1 MPTWKKIAV
10 KTLSTTLLLTQGG
23 PLPYLALAADSAHRA
38 PINGEVTFSWT
49 TSDQVNIGAKFN
61 PYDGLTA
68 LDADGDNVAVL
79 TKVSGEVDT
88 TKEGVYPITYSIDN
102 VDGKTFKVT
111 RQVTVV
117 HPHYLS
123 NETPQGNQ
131 SMENSDGEKVDEPGH
146 IGEDTEAPSESE
158 TPENSDS
165 SSNTSQDEVK
175 ESKLKEARWSL
186 YDHSQQH
193 ELMSLM
199 INTETGYYEGHIPEG
214 LTTNLSKLEDSNW
227 DQELLSLKILS
238 KDDKEKLSLTLTIRD
253 LLGESDVLK
262 ALNEL
267 KYEMGD
273 QLHVTPLLTEE
284 TTFVVHGVQGG
295 HISNEKAEYETG
307 VKDADYLH
315 NVRFQLTDEGLQTIY
330 NEAPII
336 EGIEDIEVSDVN
348 SFDPKKGVTVQDD
361 HDSNLLSNLK
371 VTLEQ
376 QDEHVQFYKYQVT
389 DSWGRTTEGNRKVTV
404 TINDESLENSPTNH
418 PNYFTQS
425 STSLADTT
433 IDVGGRKY
441 IGDDTHDLDTRFKI
455 KFDPTSKEIKLIDQD
470 GRQMNPSY
478 KESDYFKFALYD
490 KNMNLKASVTLAG
503 KDTSDS
509 EKLNAIKNRPF
520 EIGDYISLWHV
531 KTDDKN
537 TENTEKM
544 KVTGSE
550 LIQGE
555 TSVSYEQGI
564 PYKEISEQRYQ
575 ITSEGLSIV
584 TNTAPTLKEGDSL
597 SDLSLNLNQNIDLA
611 LILRDKLADDK
622 DDVKK
627 LNIKY
632 SEFSTSAAG
641 THNMTYTVTD
651 SWGAKAEFNQKI
663 TVSSSNT
670 LDNTD
675 FEIYTAS
682 NEHAFTMTFNTT
694 NNKIVVSKNKDVQLN
709 PSDEGVVFRLKFI
722 RDNITQRT
730 LSLKGTDMTADIVKS
745 KLSDYRFE
753 IGDEIEIW
761 SSYPDNGIRIKGDIR
776 GIPEGGENYSDGIQN
791 LDAMNNVR
799 FKITEGETTS
809 SEGEQT
815 KTKDNWLS
823 YEYNK
828 APVFGNLEPLIVKR
842 TQKPDYLSGVT
853 VTDEDE
859 DIKSKIKYDELT
871 EEQLNTAG
879 DYEIRYR
886 VIDSKG
892 RMTSVVREVIV
903 QPYSTLETQSILVNA
918 PHSDEV
924 LFEVGFDEAVSDELP
939 EGEVSRT
946 EDIPPLKKK
955 LVVHQFSPLTSSTGT
970 KETPGIP
977 EADKD
982 AIVKI
987 VLYNGNGQKQ
997 QELELSANQLQD
1009 ETQIQQIEAWEFKS
1023 TDYLYI
1029 WSRDYSGI
1037 YINSALEGD
1046 SNQFSDEDQMV
1057 NTRFQLKSEGLN
1069 QVYNQAPTFKGLNPL
1084 YVYKGTTIDDDVL
1097 REGVTVED
1105 EDQNLTFS
1113 VEEKENVKSDT
1124 IGTYSVS
1131 YKVTD
1136 SWGRTTQQERSV
1148 HVISK
1153 ATENMIEL
1161 YNEQNEKII
1170 MFRYNPIKNGF
1181 NVTTYPN
1188 VVDQN
1193 PTREAST
1200 NQFTFSLFNNNHQEI
1215 YQLQI
1220 NETDWMTEGFFEG
1233 LEEIE
1238 MRHGYYFN
1246 VVAKDPTK
1254 VKISGDIQLDSDIP
1268 QDTDYNS
1275 GSVDS
1280 DYLTNVRFKLTED
1293 GLDTVYNEKPT
1304 IYFRTREV
1312 FSALAGDPID
1322 YLEGIQIVDD
1332 HDQKISTENIKIS
1345 YGVDEETGNEKTEN
1359 NLKIGD
1365 NKIYYSIADSWGRE
1379 TTVERPLTIYN
1390 GLAKHEI
1397 AFYSNP
1403 SGNNTG
1409 SLNSDDEKFVQIK
1422 LKNTSDTGGVLDV
1435 VTVGNQIFNSALGNY
1450 RNYEFTLYGI
1460 GGRKKQEVK
1469 SRGNSQ
1475 ANVFDRLNGVNFE
1488 YGDYI
1493 KLFAWHPYRLMIDG
1507 IIENQMED
1515 YSDGVN
1521 NPLYLNDVYFQI
1533 TPSGLKSIYSPS
1545 NNPSENQNIL
1555 IPMSF
1560 EGAPLQIKFTP
1571 SESGGKITVENT
1583 NTYSFWYGDST
1594 EVFKLELYNPN
1605 NGTSPRVSLSA
1616 HGGTNGT
1623 NAKKDW
1629 ARQYSELNN
1638 EGISYNIGDYIKI
1651 WHKKHKSALIF
1662 GNVQNKHED
1671 YSNGFDSE
1679 ESMTYTVFKLTGN
1692 GLEAV
1697 YNEPPTIEGIEDK
1710 TIVLGQHF
1718 DPLEGVSVTDTL
1730 DGTIQNSNINVT
1742 GNINVHQ
1749 LGEQTLTY
1757 CVSDSWGRETEVER
1771 IITVRPLID
1780 FNYFTFY
1787 PVDSTETPAFRLG
1800 FDSLTKTYR
1809 IWDQNQGRLD
1819 STNTESEIIK
1829 IELRRENA
1837 KGQEEILKT
1846 ISLTGNDRG
1855 TSEKL
1860 NDLNNLPYQEGDI
1873 LRVYHSS
1880 GSSAVTF
1887 TNKGTSWETRIEQF
1901 SEQQDRL
1908 LKNVGFKIV
1917 EQQLPDVIAPIN
1929 NSDSGDSDSVE
1940 NSLNQIKLEAIYNHA
1955 PNIAGVSPTKEV
1967 YKGDVVNLLDGIS
1980 VTDVEDEIIDKAQI
1994 QVTVNGTA
2002 ISSEETGSINYTF
2015 NKLGTYTITYQVT
2028 DSWGRT
2034 TLTTQTITVQSKT
2047 RQNSINVYNSND
2059 TLAFKITFDT
2069 ANNRFD
2075 LVGPSQS
2082 GGLRNQA
2089 SESEEAY
2096 FNMIVRSMDG
2106 TEKYAIQLTG
2116 DSSADQAQLET
2127 IYRQPF
2133 ELYDTIELKA
2143 QSATAVKLMGSIVGN
2158 GTGYETGFGTTD
2170 KYGQVRF
2177 QITEEGLKEL
2187 TQPTISITP
2196 IAEKIE
2202 IPRATT
2208 EFDLKSLVQVEGLA
2222 ENSSDYQITAN
2233 SDIDFNVEGE
2243 YTISYEVTTSWGT
2256 TEMEEITVKVIPRN
2270 ELEKNQL
2277 EIYNTANENILTISF
2292 DTVTK
2297 KLRVIKFD
2305 NKCIDEAITGSALRL
2320 TAYDESGNIIK
2331 TLPLTGNQIITE
2343 EIVNRINQFSYEDIS
2358 RIGIWGKDPKKLKIK
2373 GTVINH
2379 QEDYSDGIEDDD
2391 HMNNVRFEMTDEGLK
2406 SVYNAAPN
2414 INLHVLGKDKKIYLM
2429 KGNQIQ
2435 IPSGIAVT
2443 DDHDGTIS
2451 SVAISI
2457 NDSGVDYDKI
2467 GEQKMYFEVEDSWGR
2482 VAKEQVTLVI
2492 QPPLEHTKI
2501 KILPLG
2507 NATTKL
2513 VMSFTND
2520 SKIKFTSEP
2529 NEESSTSPTTTESEQ
2544 NKITIKLYQGSELRK
2559 KMEFT
2564 GEVDCNEEWEFT
2576 PGGDAYL
2583 AFENVSEEN
2592 EKNIQIHGSV
2602 NSGTVDYTGGLT
2614 DIDLNNTRFRLSDLG
2629 IETVYNEAPSITIL
2643 TNSDDTSDTK
2653 LTALKGDVIDFE
2665 YNVLLSDDHDDLKF
2679 SENVTVT
2686 YNRNDVDVN
2695 QGFSQGEVG
2704 SNTVTYTVTD
2714 SWGRTATTTR
2724 IIELKNAVD
2733 EVKIQMY
2740 GHKESD
2746 TSETLPD
2753 LVLEMTLDSTKKK
2766 LMTNI
2771 KIDPTQTYYFNK
2783 NNRYNTQYQVT
2794 LWNLQE
2800 STVTN
2805 QQLTLHGTTRV
2816 TTENGNTTLKKWV
2829 EQGNSFNYGD
2839 YIQLQAWHQDK
2850 LKIQG
2855 PVRKAPEDYSDGVQL
2870 GDSYS
2875 NVYFKITESG
2885 LEAVY
2890 NDNYDVS
2897 ENSNLIL
2904 LSARE
2909 GFPMKIRLTPSEDGA
2924 GQISFEDLTKYSIQF
2939 DKINGRARAFRFTI
2953 YSSTGERIVDLKFN
2967 KNTNPSDAKN
2977 TLKEFISNLNNFTYR
2992 NGKQAIKTS
3001 DDGLTG
3007 TYPSGCYMEIAHITP
3022 KNLRIKGNI
3031 TDAKENYDDGIDNSE
3046 YMENVV
3052 FQLTAE
3058 GLKSIYI
3065 GEPQITGVQN
3075 LSFESGMT
3083 ITESDLRQQLLEG
3096 IKVDEKTDFSTTL
3109 EGENA
3114 LGAIDYS
3121 SLDYSQSS
3129 TLRAVTE
3136 EKEYQLNNVG
3146 FYDVRYSYGLSNSQ
3160 EETSFLNYD
3169 FTNLSQRP
3177 RRSTFKRATINV
3189 YDNPTIIEVSDNEK
3203 PKVIQAGEYRTQE
3216 EAEPWLKTLV
3226 KVTDKDDL
3234 DAPIDIKITYNT
3246 DKPFNP
3252 MEAGEY
3258 DITYTATDS
3267 GGHQSKPCTLKVT
3280 VVRTISVSVPHQLP
3294 FQVVTNL
3301 IADSEESPFIAGI
3314 MKFTNNTI
3322 TPVNVYL
3329 KSVTKVQDSGSLEL
3343 VDPAIYP
3350 DWSQLSEQE
3359 TMSKL
3364 ALGLYPKDGFEKSTL
3379 TKGQPKWLITESLP
3393 KLSEEK
3399 DSDFIGTIPA
3409 KVKGAT
3415 DPSVARL
3422 TLTAKHGEM
3431 FNFGKAKG
3439 KFQVTFEFR

>member
-632 SEFSTSAAG
+632 SAFSTSAAG
-641 THNMTYTVTD
+641 THNVTYTVTD

-745 KLSDYRFE
+745 KLSGYKFE

-828 APVFGNLEPLIVKR
+828 APVFGNLEPLVVKR

-871 EEQLNTAG
+871 EEELNTAG

-892 RMTSVVREVIV
+892 RMTSVVRQVIV
-903 QPYSTLETQSILVNA
+903 QPYSKLETQSILVNA

-924 LFEVGFDEAVSDELP
+924 LFEVGFDEAVSDELL
-939 EGEVSRT
+939 EDEVSRAENIT
-946 EDIPPLKKK
+946 SLKKK
-955 LVVHQFSPLTSSTGT
+955 LVIHQFSPLTSSTGT

-987 VLYNGNGQKQ
+987 VLYNETGVEKKKLELDTNKLQDAESIK
-997 QELELSANQLQD
+997 ELES
-1009 ETQIQQIEAWEFKS
+1009 WEFES

-1029 WSRDYSGI
+1029 WSSDYEGI
-1037 YINSALEGD
+1037 YIHSDLEED
-1046 SNQFSDEDQMV
+1046 SDQFSDEDQMV
-1057 NTRFQLKSEGLN
+1057 NTRFQLKSEGLKRT
-1069 QVYNQAPTFKGLNPL
+1069 YNKAPIFNGLDPL
-1084 YVYKGTTIDDDVL
+1084 YVYKGTTIDNML
-1097 REGVTVED
+1097 LKKGVIIED
-1105 EDQNLTFS
+1105 EDNHLDFCVEGQN
-1113 VEEKENVKSDT
+1113 NVNSDR

-1136 SWGRTTQQERSV
+1136 SWGRTTQQQRQV

-1153 ATENMIEL
+1153 STENKIEL
-1161 YNEQNEKII
+1161 FNEQNEKII

-1220 NETDWMTEGFFEG
+1220 NETDWMTEGFFEE
-1233 LEEIE
+1233 LEESE

-1583 NTYSFWYGDST
+1583 NTYSFWYGDGT

-1605 NGTSPRVSLSA
+1605 NGTSPKVSLSA
-1616 HGGTNGT
+1616 HGGTNGN
-1623 NAKKDW
+1623 NAKGDW

-1638 EGISYNIGDYIKI
+1638 EGISYNIGDYIKV
-1651 WHKKHKSALIF
+1651 WHKKHDNALIF
-1662 GNVQNKHED
+1662 GNVKNQRED

-1710 TIVLGQHF
+1710 TIVLGQEF
-1718 DPLEGVSVTDTL
+1718 NQLEGVSVSDAI
-1730 DGTIQNSNINVT
+1730 DGTIDNSQISVT
-1742 GNINVHQ
+1742 GSINVHQ

-1757 CVSDSWGRETEVER
+1757 CVSDSWGRQTSVER
-1771 IITVRPLID
+1771 KVTVRPLID

-1787 PVDSTETPAFRLG
+1787 PVNDTETPAFRLG

-1809 IWDQNQGRLD
+1809 IWDQVQGRLD
-1819 STNTESEIIK
+1819 SNNPEAEIIK

-1846 ISLTGNDRG
+1846 ITLTGNDRG
-1855 TSEKL
+1855 NSEKL
-1860 NDLNNLPYQEGDI
+1860 NQLNTVSYQEGDI

-1880 GSSAVTF
+1880 GSSSVIF
-1887 TNKGTSWETRIEQF
+1887 TNKETNWGTGIKQLSD
-1901 SEQQDRL
+1901 QQERL

-1917 EQQLPDVIAPIN
+1917 EQQLTDVIAPIN
-1929 NSDSGDSDSVE
+1929 TSDSGDSDSVE

-1955 PNIAGVSPTKEV
+1955 PVITGVSSTKEV
-1967 YKGDVVNLLDGIS
+1967 YKGDVVNLLDEIS

-2002 ISSEETGSINYTF
+2002 ISSEETGGYTF

-2034 TLTTQTITVQSKT
+2034 TLTTQTITVQSKAK
-2047 RQNSINVYNSND
+2047 QNSIDVYGSND

-2106 TEKYAIQLTG
+2106 TEKYKIQLTG
-2116 DSSADQAQLET
+2116 DYATDQTQLAT

-2143 QSATAVKLMGSIVGN
+2143 QSATAVKLMGSIVDSGHS
-2158 GTGYETGFGTTD
+2158 YETGFGTTD

-2196 IAEKIE
+2196 TSESIE
-2202 IPRATT
+2202 IPRGTP

-2233 SDIDFNVEGE
+2233 SDIDFNVEGD
-2243 YTISYEVTTSWGT
+2243 YTIEYVVTTSWNT
-2256 TEMEEITVKVIPRN
+2256 STNKSISVKVTSRN
-2270 ELEKNQL
+2270 ELEENQL

-2297 KLRVIKFD
+2297 KLRVINFKE
-2305 NKCIDEAITGSALRL
+2305 NCIDEAITGSALRL

-2358 RIGIWGKDPKKLKIK
+2358 RLGIWGKDPKKLMIK
-2373 GTVINH
+2373 GTVID
-2379 QEDYSDGIEDDD
+2379 QKEDYSEGINNEDY
-2391 HMNNVRFEMTDEGLK
+2391 MNNVRFEITDEGLK
-2406 SVYNAAPN
+2406 SVYNAAPQ
-2414 INLHVLGKDKKIYLM
+2414 IDLQVLGNDKKIYLM
-2429 KGNQIQ
+2429 KGNQLE
-2435 IPSGIAVT
+2435 IPSGLTVT
-2443 DDHDGTIS
+2443 DDHDGSIS
-2451 SVAISI
+2451 SSAISI
-2457 NDSGVDYDKI
+2457 NDSGVDYDQI
-2467 GEQKMYFEVEDSWGR
+2467 GEQKIFFEVEDSWGR
-2482 VAKEQVTLVI
+2482 VAKEEVTLVI
-2492 QPPLEHTKI
+2492 QPPLEHTQI

-2507 NATTKL
+2507 NATKTL
-2513 VMSFTND
+2513 IMSFTSD
-2520 SKIKFTSEP
+2520 SKIKFTSES
-2529 NEESSTSPTTTESEQ
+2529 NEESSTSPTTAENEQ
-2544 NKITIKLYQGSELRK
+2544 NKMTIKLYQGSELK
-2559 KMEFT
+2559 QSMDFSGEIDYTTEWDFT
-2564 GEVDCNEEWEFT
+2564 S
-2576 PGGDAYL
+2576 GGDAYL
-2583 AFENVSEEN
+2583 AFENVSTDN
-2592 EKNIQIHGSV
+2592 QNKIQIHGSV

-2643 TNSDDTSDTK
+2643 PNSDDTSDTK

-2686 YNRNDVDVN
+2686 YNENDVDVN
-2695 QGFSQGEVG
+2695 QGFSEGIIGE
-2704 SNTVTYTVTD
+2704 NTVTYTVTD

-2753 LVLEMTLDSTKKK
+2753 LVLEMTLDSTQKK

-2771 KIDPTQTYYFNK
+2771 KIDQTQKYYFNK
-2783 NNRYNTQYQVT
+2783 NNKANTQYKVT

-2800 STVTN
+2800 RTVTN
-2805 QQLTLHGTTRV
+2805 QQLSLQGVTQV
-2816 TTENGNTTLKKWV
+2816 TTGNGNNTLKEWV
-2829 EQGNSFNYGD
+2829 EQGKSFNYGD
-2839 YIQLQAWHQDK
+2839 YIQLQSWHQDK

-2855 PVRKAPEDYSDGVQL
+2855 PVRNAPEDYSDGVQL

-2890 NDNYDVS
+2890 NDNYAVS

-2924 GQISFEDLTKYSIQF
+2924 GQISFEDLTNYSIQF
-2939 DKINGRARAFRFTI
+2939 DKINGGARAFRFTI

-2967 KNTNPSDAKN
+2967 KNTNPNNAKN

-3007 TYPSGCYMEIAHITP
+3007 TYPLGCYMEIAHITP

-3075 LSFESGMT
+3075 FSFESGTT
-3083 ITESDLRQQLLEG
+3083 ITESELRQQLLEG
-3096 IKVDEKTDFSTTL
+3096 IKVDENIDFFTTL
-3109 EGENA
+3109 DGENA

-3121 SLDYSQSS
+3121 SLDHSQSS

-3160 EETSFLNYD
+3160 EETSFLEYN

-3177 RRSTFKRATINV
+3177 RRSAFKRATINV
-3189 YDNPTIIEVSDNEK
+3189 YDNPTILEVSDSDQ
-3203 PKVIQAGEYRTQE
+3203 PKVIQAGEYRTKE
-3216 EAEPWLKTLV
+3216 DAEPWLKKLV

-3234 DAPIDIKITYNT
+3234 DAPIDIDITYND

-3252 MEAGEY
+3252 MEAGDY
-3258 DITYTATDS
+3258 QITYTATDS
-3267 GGHQSKPCTLKVT
+3267 GGHKSKPFTLNVT
-3280 VVRTISVSVPHQLP
+3280 VVRTISVSVPNQLP

-3301 IADSEESPFIAGI
+3301 VADCEESPFIAGI
-3314 MKFTNNTI
+3314 MKFSSNTL

-3329 KSVTKVQDSGSLEL
+3329 KSVTKVQDSGSLDL
-3343 VDPAIYP
+3343 VSPTTYS
-3350 DWSQLSEQE
+3350 DWSKISEQQ
-3359 TMSKL
+3359 TMTTM
-3364 ALGLYPKDGFEKSTL
+3364 ALGLYPKDGFEKSKL
-3379 TKGQPKWLITESLP
+3379 TKDQPQWLITKSSST
-3393 KLSEEK
+3393 LSEEEN
-3399 DSDFIGTIPA
+3399 SNFIGTIPA

-3415 DPSVARL
+3415 EPSVARL